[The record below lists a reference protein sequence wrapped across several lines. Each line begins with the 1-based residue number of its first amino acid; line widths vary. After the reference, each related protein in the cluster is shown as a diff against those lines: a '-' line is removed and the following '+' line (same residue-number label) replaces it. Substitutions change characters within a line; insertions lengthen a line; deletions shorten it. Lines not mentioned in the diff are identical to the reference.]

1 MKKEE
6 EEKGEKE
13 AKVAQ
18 HELLSPSSLPD
29 VQTLVH
35 PLLHLLLH
43 IFHHLILSFSYF
55 FSSTYFHPPSLLL
68 LFYIVFFSF
77 LNCDFPI
84 CLPPTSMQCSLHF
97 SSSLSSFSLFLLP
110 SDSLPPHSSHYPAL
124 PDMPI

>member
-43 IFHHLILSFSYF
+43 IFHHFI
-55 FSSTYFHPPSLLL
+55 LLL
-68 LFYIVFFSF
+68 LFLLHLLSSTIFVIAFLYCFFSF

-84 CLPPTSMQCSLHF
+84 CLPPTSMQCSLHL
-97 SSSLSSFSLFLLP
+97 SSLSFFFFSL
-110 SDSLPPHSSHYPAL
+110 SPPLRFPPTPL
-124 PDMPI
+124 